1 MNGKVEG
8 YKGGSPITVASVLF
22 DGILEVV
29 DATLFRQALQTGIG
43 RAKSYGQGL
52 LSLAPTRELDVLQ

>member
-1 MNGKVEG
+1 VNGKVEG
-8 YKGGSPITVASVLF
+8 RKAGSLITVASVLF

-29 DATLFRQALQTGIG
+29 DTALLREALQTGIG

-52 LSLAPTRELDVLQ
+52 LSLAPARELDVPQ